1 MKKVLFLIFLCAWIA
16 GCSDSSSTF
25 PSENPKESIQPIERA
40 DSLYVKILHYNGT
53 DKIYELAAYQ
63 DSYLFN
69 GELGDGDHYTIE
81 RNFYIDTVVFD
92 VSPRFH
98 QCKDSSSLTYKIDG
112 KKVETV
118 ESKWGRQALS
128 LPDEEKHTIEI
139 SAESTCNRTTVTFDI
154 VPSENPGKIFKHV
167 DRFYLSFSPRIN
179 SFSYK
184 NGSLFFTIFPSVA
197 PQYYEGDTTL
207 SRCKLMSGDDS
218 LIIPITFDKYK
229 KRLGTLAHI
238 NADSTKLAS
247 FTDTRKDFSL
257 TCALYYQ
264 SWKVPAKV
272 DSVNYFQPFSVSF
285 RKTIEAPYIG
295 ELNGKIDI
303 LRESDLLSYL
313 VIIRAHKRGTDE
325 VVHKIYYDYIQD
337 TLRVGTNWYL
347 PQDSL
352 GCLVDIDSIY
362 AYTLPYVLAT
372 PESYKI
378 WDYLHSKY
386 AISCLDGKWCS
397 EDADMKQD
405 FDTTLAKLFTKYD
418 GMDPHTW
425 MSAFAWERDPPGPCN
440 LPKSSSSSKKA
451 ESSSS
456 SAFEECTED
465 NLGKMDSMYVNQTV
479 YYYVCYF
486 QKWNDATD
494 NEIYLKKSC
503 TRKNH
508 GEVVIDGRGLKY
520 ICASDWRLATI
531 YDEETIDYTNPDIDY
546 KTFTDNR
553 NGKTYKIVDIGTQ
566 TWFAQNLSYDTDSI
580 TGASCKAAEPINCE
594 KGGTLYLWTTAVA
607 LPQKYQ
613 NEKAKGLLEDP
624 VQGICPEGWRIPN
637 KKDWET
643 LDIYVEKN
651 KKANT
656 VAEALKAKGAWN
668 FGRFEQVWGRSEQI
682 TDEFGFSAVPAG
694 TSAGDGDYFTRF
706 WSTTES
712 EVFQNG
718 VFQYVLSDDVDSY
731 IAEDINK
738 RTPVS
743 VRCIKNKE

>member
-118 ESKWGRQALS
+118 ESKWGRQALP
-128 LPDEEKHTIEI
+128 LPDEEKHTVEI
-139 SAESTCNRTTVTFDI
+139 STESTCNQMTVTFDI
-154 VPSENPGKIFKHV
+154 VPSEKSGKIFKHT

-179 SFSYK
+179 SLSYK
-184 NGSLFFTIFPSVA
+184 NGSLFFIIFPSVA

-238 NADSTKLAS
+238 NADSTKLTS

-285 RKTIEAPYIG
+285 KKTIEAPYIG

-405 FDTTLAKLFTKYD
+405 FDTTLAKLFTKHD

-425 MSAFAWERDPPGPCN
+425 MSAFAWERDPPGPCE
-440 LPKSSSSSKKA
+440 LPKSSSSSKTV

-456 SAFEECTED
+456 SALEKCTDD
-465 NLGKMDSMYVNQTV
+465 NLGKMVVDEDSSI
-479 YYYVCYF
+479 YVCENG
-486 QKWNDATD
+486 KWRDAEYTEM
-494 NEIYLKKSC
+494 EIMKSC
-503 TRKNH
+503 TKANDKERYEKKSKYRTSNGMLICKNSMWYA
-508 GEVVIDGRGLKY
+508 V
-520 ICASDWRLATI
+520 TI
-531 YDEETIDYTNPDIDY
+531 YDDDITDYTNPDIAY
-546 KTFTDNR
+546 RTFVDTRDNHS
-553 NGKTYKIVDIGTQ
+553 YKIVDIGTQ
-566 TWFAQNLSYDTDSI
+566 TWFAENLAYTNDTLS
-580 TGASCKAAEPINCE
+580 GASCYEDNPKNC
-594 KGGTLYLWTTAVA
+594 KIGGVQYLWSTAMN
-607 LPQKYQ
+607 LPSKYQ
-613 NEKAKGLLEDP
+613 TELATEILKES
-624 VQGICPEGWRIPN
+624 VQGLCPDGWRIPN
-637 KKDWET
+637 KEDW
-643 LDIYVEKN
+643 DILTEYAQN
-651 KKANT
+651 NSKA
-656 VAEALKAKGAWN
+656 ESSSDALKAKNAWN
-668 FGRFEQVWGRSEQI
+668 FDDYDDIS
-682 TDEFGFSAVPAG
+682 DEFGFSAIPA
-694 TSAGDGDYFTRF
+694 SENGDAYFAS
-706 WSTTES
+706 STET
-712 EVFQNG
+712 NDPKKG
-718 VFQYVLSDDVDSY
+718 VFDWGMSTFEPYPSRGYSFMYDTKYL
-731 IAEDINK
+731 
-738 RTPVS
+738 
-743 VRCIKNKE
+743 VRCVKDKE

>member
-179 SFSYK
+179 SLSYK

-238 NADSTKLAS
+238 NADSTKLTS

-285 RKTIEAPYIG
+285 KKAIEAPYIG

-418 GMDPHTW
+418 GMDSHTW

-440 LPKSSSSSKKA
+440 LPKSSSSFKKA

>member
-218 LIIPITFDKYK
+218 LIIPITFDKYN

-238 NADSTKLAS
+238 NADSTKLTS

-397 EDADMKQD
+397 EDANMKQD

-418 GMDPHTW
+418 GMDSHTW

-451 ESSSS
+451 ASSSS
-456 SAFEECTED
+456 SAFEKCTED

-486 QKWNDATD
+486 QTWNDATD

>member
-207 SRCKLMSGDDS
+207 YRCKLMSGDDS

-238 NADSTKLAS
+238 NADSTKLTS

-456 SAFEECTED
+456 SAFEKCTED

-651 KKANT
+651 KKAKT

>member
-1 MKKVLFLIFLCAWIA
+1 MKKVLFLILLCAWIA

-238 NADSTKLAS
+238 NADSTKLTS
-247 FTDTRKDFSL
+247 FTDTRKNFSL

-456 SAFEECTED
+456 SAFEKCTED

-566 TWFAQNLSYDTDSI
+566 TWFAQYN
-580 TGASCKAAEPINCE
+580 GAVVVRM
-594 KGGTLYLWTTAVA
+594 LTAF
-607 LPQKYQ
+607 
-613 NEKAKGLLEDP
+613 
-624 VQGICPEGWRIPN
+624 R
-637 KKDWET
+637 ET
-643 LDIYVEKN
+643 KFN
-651 KKANT
+651 
-656 VAEALKAKGAWN
+656 
-668 FGRFEQVWGRSEQI
+668 
-682 TDEFGFSAVPAG
+682 
-694 TSAGDGDYFTRF
+694 
-706 WSTTES
+706 
-712 EVFQNG
+712 
-718 VFQYVLSDDVDSY
+718 
-731 IAEDINK
+731 
-738 RTPVS
+738 
-743 VRCIKNKE
+743 